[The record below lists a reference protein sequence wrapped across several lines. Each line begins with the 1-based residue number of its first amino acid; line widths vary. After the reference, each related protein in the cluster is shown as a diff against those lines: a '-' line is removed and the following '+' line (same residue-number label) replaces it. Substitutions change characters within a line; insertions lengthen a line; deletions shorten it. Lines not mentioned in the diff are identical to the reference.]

1 MEGTCRAPSPHLR
14 VSCRLG
20 ALKPLGQ
27 LRAGPRPGHRDMSGQ
42 QGIAQAGYGEAV
54 LCLHPLEGI
63 LVAQTR
69 GCRIVKRRFRVTQEG
84 ILQ

>member
-1 MEGTCRAPSPHLR
+1 
-14 VSCRLG
+14 
-20 ALKPLGQ
+20 
-27 LRAGPRPGHRDMSGQ
+27 MSGQ